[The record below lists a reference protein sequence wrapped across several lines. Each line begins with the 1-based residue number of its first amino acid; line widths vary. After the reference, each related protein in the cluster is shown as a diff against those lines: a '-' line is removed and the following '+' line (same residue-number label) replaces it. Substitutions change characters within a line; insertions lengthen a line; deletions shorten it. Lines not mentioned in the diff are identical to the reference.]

1 MKDNA
6 IKAKVLYV
14 ESSDLI
20 QSWVRPLLN
29 RLGCLLEPARTIDA
43 ARAIVEKENPLD
55 LVVIGDLTR
64 PSDLVAGVPLAELS
78 LINSIRERQC
88 YRETPVIIF
97 TNVDWLSDAY
107 RAGADGDVTKPAGAD
122 ELEKVIKPYLDGR
135 KKRRQNAARHSSG
148 QRK

>member
-1 MKDNA
+1 MKDDA
-6 IKAKVLYV
+6 IKGRVLYV

-43 ARAIVEKENPLD
+43 ARAIVENEDHLD

-64 PSDLVAGVPLAELS
+64 PTDLVAGVPLAELS
-78 LINSIRERQC
+78 LINSIRERKC

-97 TNVDWLSDAY
+97 TNVDWLDDAY
-107 RAGADGDVTKPAGAD
+107 RAGADGEIAKPAGAD
-122 ELEKVIKPYLDGR
+122 DLEKVIKPYLDGK
-135 KKRRQNAARHSSG
+135 KKRRRHAAAPSSS
-148 QRK
+148 RP